1 MLTHIHICTIS
12 RIIQLLFFNSWPSY
26 SSDGGQPPKR
36 AYVHYPCWLLEW
48 DQLRVLQS
56 IFIGGYFAPR
66 LQVSDGGAEAGA
78 REWGFFAMQV
88 DDEPVDGT
96 GWNGVAYS
104 DNDTW
109 FGSWFLLLQE
119 ANACVRFSQE
129 PSGRFPLPLPCAAMC
144 LCWAW
149 LPRRAPAL
157 SPIQSSEGGQ
167 IDEDELWWIMMN
179 WSKKTFS
186 LPLQIRR
193 LAGAWLPRGTPGK
206 CPWWRWWPWSSVP
219 SWWRS
224 SGPAELCPG
233 DPGAPW
239 QKSLPMD
246 FPNLGAVASVCRAWW
261 CHIVKQT
268 CDQVRKVAEILGR
281 RACGWNKGPW
291 KGVVSVVCEE
301 EYIYI

>member
-291 KGVVSVVCEE
+291 KGVVSVVCE
-301 EYIYI
+301 I